1 VYQITEAKFKKVII
15 VPKGRAHMMNLLQI
29 DFGAHTFVFF
39 SSNFGPTI
47 DQIKFR
53 INNESFQG
61 SKFEEKL

>member
-15 VPKGRAHMMNLLQI
+15 VPKGRAHMMNLQQI
-29 DFGAHTFVFF
+29 DFGAHTFFF
-39 SSNFGPTI
+39 LHLKFGSTI